1 MDVQR
6 SLLLICHSKTFSG
19 QCAKTQLLSAVK
31 CISWPE
37 RVRWGESKKV
47 SILIFVDFLLVDFTS
62 SLMLL
67 YTEDLCVGQWQ
78 WISYFILGTCCFIY
92 IQINKDKHSRNIK
105 IITLDKF
112 TQKHTHTHIG
122 KWPLTYSQRAM
133 WFEVSTSLVL
143 HCLTPTGQHPRQC
156 PKCNK
161 TLLNSGEPLLHNQIH
176 FRERPSPCSYC
187 DRRFWCSSG
196 LAMHIWTH
204 TLEHSLKEI
213 EY

>member
-112 TQKHTHTHIG
+112 TQKHTHTHR
-122 KWPLTYSQRAM
+122 KVTAHVQPACDVVRSVNVARTALPDSYRATSSSVPQVQQDPPQLWWASAPQPDPLQRKT
-133 WFEVSTSLVL
+133 FSLLLLRQEVLVL
-143 HCLTPTGQHPRQC
+143 LWPCHAH
-156 PKCNK
+156 
-161 TLLNSGEPLLHNQIH
+161 LN
-176 FRERPSPCSYC
+176 
-187 DRRFWCSSG
+187 
-196 LAMHIWTH
+196 TH
-204 TLEHSLKEI
+204 WNTV
-213 EY
+213 